1 MQRDTSLGVSL
12 AKTAPPSHIASLHG
26 LGYLYAMLD
35 PQKIPL
41 ARVKE
46 AFALTVQEAENLV
59 DALWPHHVLPWQ
71 LWREA
76 YTKFW
81 RGIAFDSAE
90 VFGTN
95 NPPFPEMTGIWADAP
110 AQAWG
115 SKMYGFFSE
124 MVYAL
129 PARSLQRGLEYVLE
143 ETYGDSS
150 TVFLAEREIL
160 FKSLEEAEKDMDWRF
175 YPPTSAAQIDAMLNE
190 KAFGNPKK
198 SYGVIGQVIPDTMI
212 VDKFLAIRHLILCG
226 IPFGHEVKG
235 VTRHYIER
243 VMAALLAEPPTSFPA
258 RIPHQEDASLPNMEA
273 VAEEVTDIPAQD
285 AENVMYIPE
294 EYWKNKSPSGSRD
307 ALRSAGFPEFVIAYM
322 LYEWIGPKNKTHIG
336 SLLADKEMKDTKS
349 YRNLTNDLLKQATS
363 STILKA

>member
-1 MQRDTSLGVSL
+1 
-12 AKTAPPSHIASLHG
+12 
-26 LGYLYAMLD
+26 MLD

-46 AFALTVQEAENLV
+46 AFALTVKEAENLV

-81 RGIAFDSAE
+81 HGIAFDNAE

-198 SYGVIGQVIPDTMI
+198 SYGFIGQVIPDTMI
-212 VDKFLAIRHLILCG
+212 VDKFLGSGLVNCQSFYISVFIT
-226 IPFGHEVKG
+226 PEVSHEHTVLSFHRADCAYQTLFSS
-235 VTRHYIER
+235 VTRG
-243 VMAALLAEPPTSFPA
+243 
-258 RIPHQEDASLPNMEA
+258 
-273 VAEEVTDIPAQD
+273 AQ
-285 AENVMYIPE
+285 
-294 EYWKNKSPSGSRD
+294 S
-307 ALRSAGFPEFVIAYM
+307 
-322 LYEWIGPKNKTHIG
+322 
-336 SLLADKEMKDTKS
+336 
-349 YRNLTNDLLKQATS
+349 
-363 STILKA
+363 